1 MERRLVQKENRTGG
15 KTRLTGEAFDALAAE
30 EKERIFCEL
39 DNLTPEQMKARFRPL
54 TARERREHF
63 KPRKRGRPRLG
74 KAGTE
79 NISVSLEKSFLREV
93 NAFAKAKGIKHSEL
107 IASALR
113 NVMGKTERGTGGPA
127 PIQC

>member
-1 MERRLVQKENRTGG
+1 MVQK
-15 KTRLTGEAFDALAAE
+15 KTRTRSKKRLTSEAFDALSAE
-30 EKERIFCEL
+30 EKERIFREL
-39 DNLTPEQMKARFRPL
+39 DSLTPEQMKARFRPL

-63 KPRKRGRPRLG
+63 KPRKMGRPRLG

-93 NAFAKAKGIKHSEL
+93 NAFAKAKGIKRSEL

-113 NVMGKTERGTGGPA
+113 SVMGKTA
-127 PIQC
+127 